1 MNYLALISKAGDN
14 YSGWILDFEG
24 AVMAAGKSLEDVTLR
39 LAQGLVSYAE
49 ELGDLP
55 VPRAQDLSGEDTSE
69 LKDAQAVWIEPAS
82 QNPVSLELARAMT
95 AQGLSGAEVARRMGL
110 PRQVV
115 SRMIN
120 PFYWGHSVSSLRRFA
135 EAVGGTLEVRVEVAA

>member
-1 MNYLALISKAGDN
+1 MKYLAVLEWGPHN
-14 YSGWILDFEG
+14 YSAYIPDVPGCIATGKTVTQTAQHLSEALSGFLEG
-24 AVMAAGKSLEDVTLR
+24 ETPPPVQTLSADGLE
-39 LAQGLVSYAE
+39 LAQGDEVA
-49 ELGDLP
+49 
-55 VPRAQDLSGEDTSE
+55 
-69 LKDAQAVWIEPAS
+69 WIEPAP
-82 QNPVSLELARAMT
+82 QNPVSLELARVMIAK
-95 AQGLSGAEVARRMGL
+95 GLSGAEVARRMGL